1 MVDKAGIIPYGWS
14 DNLPLRQLVYKVES
28 YLCVRGVKDDN
39 DKKKDEKNKTEENLP
54 RMRKIRIHIS
64 KVMVERNSPNMVLLD

>member
-39 DKKKDEKNKTEENLP
+39 DKKKDKKNKTE
-54 RMRKIRIHIS
+54 
-64 KVMVERNSPNMVLLD
+64 